1 MPVFGKQCGG
11 KADADQAITKHK
23 LFISDICKVNHKMA
37 TSEDWWG
44 LLVFVFFIF
53 AIALFIIKILIEY
66 PGLLDFKLTYGD
78 STENL
83 VEYTDLSD
91 IELDDV
97 TTDILKERDKEKVV
111 HKKTWDKTIVENIS
125 EEEEPEEVVLYN
137 IDEEK
142 NQILVNVCEMK

>member
-1 MPVFGKQCGG
+1 
-11 KADADQAITKHK
+11 
-23 LFISDICKVNHKMA
+23 MA

-83 VEYTDLSD
+83 VEYTELCDM
-91 IELDDV
+91 ELDDV
-97 TTDILKERDKEKVV
+97 TTDIMKERDKERVV
-111 HKKTWDKTIVENIS
+111 HKQTWNKAIVEHIT
-125 EEEEPEEVVLYN
+125 EEEPEEVVLYN

-142 NQILVNVCEMK
+142 

>member
-1 MPVFGKQCGG
+1 
-11 KADADQAITKHK
+11 
-23 LFISDICKVNHKMA
+23 MA